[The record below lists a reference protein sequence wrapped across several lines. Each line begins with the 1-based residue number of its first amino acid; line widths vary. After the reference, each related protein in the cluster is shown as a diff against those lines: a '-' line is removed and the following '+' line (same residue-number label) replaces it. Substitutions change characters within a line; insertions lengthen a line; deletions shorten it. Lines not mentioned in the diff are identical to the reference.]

1 MKKKKGI
8 LIFAVVIFILALAC
22 YLIIRSWATTKY
34 GKLNMKVAIMLKI
47 KKYINPSSING
58 QSISRIREITDK
70 DITRWSVEPI
80 PFSNIKNIDIHIS
93 SCEIP
98 VRIYTPDTSAILPIV
113 IYSHGGAWI
122 GGSLDT
128 HDNVCRKLSKNANA
142 VVISVG
148 YRLAPENPFP
158 AGLNDVYNVLLWANK
173 NGLELGWDGKH
184 IAVAGDSAGGN
195 LSAAVSLMSRE
206 KNGPPIT
213 CQILVYPSTNIHELN
228 TKSWNYFGNDFSLSK
243 SDMEKYISLYL
254 PSKQDRSSPY
264 ASPLLAEN
272 FNGLPD
278 TLIITAEFD
287 ALRDEGEAFGEKLK
301 NAGVNVIMTRYKGV
315 THGFLTMNRI
325 SNESEKA
332 IEQICLYLQ
341 KEFSKAENS
350 IQ

>member
-1 MKKKKGI
+1 MKKKKVI
-8 LIFAVVIFILALAC
+8 LIFTAVIFILALAC
-22 YLIIRSWATTKY
+22 YLIIRSWATTSY
-34 GKLNMKVAIMLKI
+34 GKLNMKVAVMLKI

-70 DITRWSVEPI
+70 DITRRSVEPI
-80 PFSNIKNIDIHIS
+80 PFSNIKNINIHIS

-128 HDNVCRKLSKNANA
+128 HDNVCRKLSKNTNA
-142 VVISVG
+142 IVISVG
-148 YRLAPENPFP
+148 YRLAPESPFP
-158 AGLNDVYNVLLWANK
+158 AGLNDIYNVLLWTNK

-206 KNGPPIT
+206 RKVPKIT
-213 CQILVYPSTNIHELN
+213 CQVLVYPSTNIRELN
-228 TKSWNYFGNDFSLSK
+228 TKSWSYFANDFNLSK
-243 SDMEKYISLYL
+243 SDMEKYISLYV
-254 PSKQDRSSPY
+254 PKKQDRSNPY

-332 IEQICLYLQ
+332 IEQISLYLQ
-341 KEFSKAENS
+341 KEFFKSENS